1 MNILEDLSV
10 IIFLDVSLNELEKRL
25 KNKAMRGVVGLN
37 SKSIKE
43 LYNERLPFYKKYAD
57 ITIYYTNQSKKEI
70 INEIIKNGE
79 I

>member
-43 LYNERLPFYKKYAD
+43 LYN
-57 ITIYYTNQSKKEI
+57 
-70 INEIIKNGE
+70 
-79 I
+79 

>member
-43 LYNERLPFYKKYAD
+43 LYNERLPLYKKYAD
-57 ITIYYTNQSKKEI
+57 ITISYADQSEKEI
-70 INEIIKNGE
+70 INEITKKLNR
-79 I
+79 